1 MIKVLTFT
9 TLYPNAK
16 QPSHGIFVENRL
28 VNLIGRTDIDA
39 TVIAPVVYVPA
50 IDGMPHRYRVLSDV
64 PLLEQRRG
72 LMVHH
77 PRYFLL
83 PKISMSVAPWS
94 LYLAARQYLTK
105 LMASGFTFDLI
116 DAHYFYPDGVAAM
129 LLGRHFNKPVIIT
142 AHGSDINIIPRFRLP
157 RGMIRW
163 AAARSA
169 AIVTVCEFLKKSLVG
184 LGIDPAKIQL
194 GRNGVDLAK
203 FRPGD
208 RDAARRRIGFSG
220 TTLLSVG
227 NLIPLKGHDLAI
239 RALASL
245 PEARLAIAGGGPERG
260 NLEQLAVRLGVG
272 DRVRFFGRVAHDA
285 LPEIYLAADA
295 LLLLSTSEGLAN
307 VLIEAM
313 ACGTP
318 VIATPVGGTPEV
330 VTSPAVGELLVERNP
345 AAAAAAV
352 VKVLAR
358 GVDRRA
364 VRAHAEAYSWEA
376 TTSGL
381 PSLFAGIARTHATKT
396 EMKALERDVESERLT
411 L

>member
-28 VNLIGRTDIDA
+28 AKLAGRTDIDA
-39 TVIAPVVYVPA
+39 TVIAPVAYVPE
-50 IDGMPHRYRVLSDV
+50 IGGIPNRYRVLSDI
-64 PLLEQRRG
+64 PLREQRRG
-72 LMVHH
+72 RIVHH

-83 PKISMSVAPWS
+83 PKVSMSAAPLS
-94 LYLAARQYLTK
+94 LYLAARQHLAK
-105 LMASGFTFDLI
+105 LVTSGFTFDLI

-163 AAARSA
+163 AAAHSA
-169 AIVTVCEFLKKSLVG
+169 AIVTVCDALKKSLIG
-184 LGIDPAKIQL
+184 LGIDAAKIHI
-194 GRNGVDLAK
+194 GRNGVDLAR
-203 FRPGD
+203 FQLGD
-208 RDAARRRIGFSG
+208 RDAARQRIGFTG

-239 RALASL
+239 KALALL
-245 PEARLAIAGGGPERG
+245 PEARLAIVGDGPERA
-260 NLEQLAVRLGVG
+260 NLEQLATRLGIG
-272 DRVRFFGRVAHDA
+272 DRVRFFGRVPHDA

-307 VLIEAM
+307 VLLEAM

-318 VIATPVGGTPEV
+318 VVATPVGGTPEV
-330 VTSPAVGELLVERNP
+330 ITSTAVGELVLERNP
-345 AAAAAAV
+345 ATVAALVA
-352 VKVLAR
+352 KVMER
-358 GVDRRA
+358 GADRRA
-364 VRAHAEAYSWEA
+364 ARTHAEAFSWEA
-376 TTSGL
+376 TTNGL
-381 PSLFAGIARTHATKT
+381 PDLFRRVVRTHATKT
-396 EMKALERDVESERLT
+396 GMKAPEREVGSERLT